1 MRAYADTNFLA
12 RIYLSQLASEDTD
25 DLVEGVYQRLIEPL
39 PITWLLQIELA
50 SALELYVFFGK
61 NPPHPRITPE
71 QAAVAHADFQSD
83 LVDGLVYR
91 IADLDSRLLT
101 RRAAELTIRHTA
113 KFGCR
118 AYDLIHV
125 ASALELG
132 CTEFWT
138 FDKRAA
144 ALAEREGMKVPAKLK
159 AAARKSGG

>member
-1 MRAYADTNFLA
+1 MSAYADTNFLA
-12 RIYLSQLASEDTD
+12 RLYLMQSENSEAIELAST
-25 DLVEGVYQRLIEPL
+25 VSKRLIEPL

-91 IADLDSRLLT
+91 MADLDSRLLT

-159 AAARKSGG
+159 AAARKSAG

>member
-12 RIYLSQLASEDTD
+12 RIYLSQLASEGTD
-25 DLVEGVYQRLIEPL
+25 DLIEGVYQRQVEPL

-61 NPPHPRITPE
+61 NPPLPRITPE
-71 QAAVAHADFQSD
+71 QAALAHADFQSD

-91 IADLDSRLLT
+91 IADLDNRVLS
-101 RRAAELTIRHTA
+101 RRATELTIRNTA
-113 KFGCR
+113 KHGCR

-132 CTEFWT
+132 CSEFWT

-159 AAARKSGG
+159 AAARKAAG

>member
-1 MRAYADTNFLA
+1 MRAYADTSFLA
-12 RIYLSQLASEDTD
+12 RIYLSQLASEGTD
-25 DLVEGVYQRLIEPL
+25 DLIEGVYQRQVEPL

-71 QAAVAHADFQSD
+71 QAALAHADFQSD

-91 IADLDSRLLT
+91 IADLDNRVLS
-101 RRAAELTIRHTA
+101 RRATELTIRNTA
-113 KFGCR
+113 KHGCR

-125 ASALELG
+125 SSALELG
-132 CTEFWT
+132 CSEFWT

-144 ALAEREGMKVPAKLK
+144 ALAEREGMKVPARLK
-159 AAARKSGG
+159 AAARKSAG

>member
-12 RIYLSQLASEDTD
+12 RIYLSQLASEGTD
-25 DLVEGVYQRLIEPL
+25 DLLEGVYQRQVEPL
-39 PITWLLQIELA
+39 PIIRLLQIELA

-91 IADLDSRLLT
+91 VAELDNRVLS
-101 RRAAELTIRHTA
+101 RRATELTIRHTT
-113 KFGCR
+113 KPGCR
-118 AYDLIHV
+118 ACDLIHV

-132 CTEFWT
+132 CSEFWT

-144 ALAEREGMKVPAKLK
+144 ALAEREGMKVPSKLK
-159 AAARKSGG
+159 AAARKAAG

>member
-12 RIYLSQLASEDTD
+12 RIYLSPLASENTD
-25 DLVEGVYQRLIEPL
+25 DLVGGVYQGLVELL

-50 SALELYVFFGK
+50 SALELFVFFGK
-61 NPPHPRITPE
+61 HPPHPRITPE

-91 IADLDSRLLT
+91 MADLDSRLLT
-101 RRAAELTIRHTA
+101 RRTGELTIRHTA

-159 AAARKSGG
+159 AAVRKSAG

>member
-12 RIYLSQLASEDTD
+12 RIYLSQFASEEID
-25 DLVEGVYQRLIEPL
+25 DLVGGVYQRLVEPL
-39 PITWLLQIELA
+39 PITWLLQIEMA

-61 NPPHPRITPE
+61 NPPHSRITPE

-83 LVDGLVYR
+83 LLDGLVYR
-91 IADLDSRLLT
+91 MADLDNRVLT
-101 RRAAELTIRHTA
+101 RRAGELTIRHTA

-132 CTEFWT
+132 
-138 FDKRAA
+138 
-144 ALAEREGMKVPAKLK
+144 
-159 AAARKSGG
+159 